1 MCQGEK
7 VTDVSQSQKEEED
20 LKRFGSKC
28 WYIYVSFFSVKK
40 SKKVFCM
47 GEVITNFQKEILL
60 KK

>member
-28 WYIYVSFFSVKK
+28 LYIYVSIFSVKK
-40 SKKVFCM
+40 SKKGFFY
-47 GEVITNFQKEILL
+47 ERSND
-60 KK
+60 